1 MDKQQKK
8 LMREAFNNRKVSM
21 GVFSIRNLETDK
33 TFIKSTMNA
42 EAWEN
47 KAKFIL
53 KMGQFENAELQA
65 DWKQLGENRFQF
77 EMIEELEENEN
88 PYFDYQ
94 KELQKMEARIRESY
108 SKNEKNMY

>member
-1 MDKQQKK
+1 
-8 LMREAFNNRKVSM
+8 
-21 GVFSIRNLETDK
+21 
-33 TFIKSTMNA
+33 
-42 EAWEN
+42 
-47 KAKFIL
+47 
-53 KMGQFENAELQA
+53 MGQFENAELQA

-108 SKNEKNMY
+108 SKSEKILY

>member
-1 MDKQQKK
+1 
-8 LMREAFNNRKVSM
+8 
-21 GVFSIRNLETDK
+21 
-33 TFIKSTMNA
+33 MNA

-53 KMGQFENAELQA
+53 KMGQFENAEIQA
-65 DWKQLGENRFQF
+65 DWKQLGENQFQF

-108 SKNEKNMY
+108 SKSEKILY